1 MEKSKTLFVLV
12 GPPASGKSTWA
23 QEYLTSMNESVLWVS
38 RDKIRFS
45 IVNENEDYFSQ
56 EKLVYSSFINSIK
69 TGLETHDTV
78 IADATHIAAGSR
90 KKLFKALGDSIKEVE
105 VIAMVV
111 KVDYKTALA
120 RNAERRGREYV
131 PPCVLESMYES
142 FTIPTLEEG
151 FDQIWI
157 YENNRYIVTKEVD

>member
-1 MEKSKTLFVLV
+1 MSKTLFVLV

-151 FDQIWI
+151 FNQIWI
-157 YENNRYIVTKEVD
+157 YENNKYIVTKEVD

>member
-1 MEKSKTLFVLV
+1 MEKSKTLFVLI
-12 GPPASGKSTWA
+12 GAPASGKSTWA
-23 QEYLTSMNESVLWVS
+23 MEYLTSMDETVLWVS

-45 IVNENEDYFSQ
+45 IIKENEDYFAQ
-56 EKLVYSSFINSIK
+56 EKLVYSSFINTIK
-69 TGLETHDTV
+69 EGLKTHDTV
-78 IADATHIAAGSR
+78 IADATHITAGSR
-90 KKLFKALGDSIKEVE
+90 KKLFKALGDSIKDVE

-111 KVDYKTALA
+111 KTDYKTALA
-120 RNAERRGREYV
+120 RNAQRHGREYV

-151 FDQIWI
+151 FNQIWI

>member
-1 MEKSKTLFVLV
+1 MEKSKTLFVLI
-12 GPPASGKSTWA
+12 GAPASGKSTWA
-23 QEYLTSMNESVLWVS
+23 MEYLTSMDEAVLWVS

-45 IVNENEDYFSQ
+45 IIKENEDYFAQ
-56 EKLVYSSFINSIK
+56 EKLVYSTFINSIK
-69 TGLETHDTV
+69 EGLKTHDTV
-78 IADATHIAAGSR
+78 IADATHITAGSR
-90 KKLFKALGDSIKEVE
+90 KKLFKALGDSIKDVE

-111 KVDYKTALA
+111 KADYKTALA

-151 FDQIWI
+151 FNQIWV